1 MKGFYENPFPKFEKP
16 FPIFSLNYDKDLSVF
31 HNHKKSL
38 KFPKIASFPRLLTS
52 LFLLNC
58 PKPQTR
64 ELGLAIHPPPRPLPW
79 YRING
84 FCVSGLR
91 KLTQPI
97 TCAPSFLV
105 LQLLET
111 KQRCYLTNCPTGNLF
126 FLRSSLTPDRKLSF
140 YRVGSR
146 FFTHRARARRG
157 KLLLNLLV
165 FLLVF
170 LFSCWRGGKK
180 IPAW

>member
-52 LFLLNC
+52 LFLLNW

-111 KQRCYLTNCPTGNLF
+111 KQRCDLTNCPTGNLF
-126 FLRSSLTPDRKLSF
+126 FSDHLSPRTGNWAFTESAVGFSLI
-140 YRVGSR
+140 
-146 FFTHRARARRG
+146 AREPG
-157 KLLLNLLV
+157 EENC
-165 FLLVF
+165 F
-170 LFSCWRGGKK
+170 
-180 IPAW
+180 